1 MYPQSN
7 YATSVLASLSLII
20 TEIMNQ
26 DLVKFCRAEHM
37 DTSVRKL
44 ALSIVLT
51 IDFIGLI

>member
-7 YATSVLASLSLII
+7 YATSVLASLSLI

>member
-7 YATSVLASLSLII
+7 YATSVLASVSLII

-26 DLVKFCRAEHM
+26 DLVKFCRAEYM

-44 ALSIVLT
+44 ALSIVFT

>member
-7 YATSVLASLSLII
+7 YATSVLASVSLII

-44 ALSIVLT
+44 ALSIVFT

>member
-1 MYPQSN
+1 MYPQNN
-7 YATSVLASLSLII
+7 YATSVLVSLSLII
-20 TEIMNQ
+20 TEMMNQ

-44 ALSIVLT
+44 ALSIVFT